1 MSTNTKKAFHATDRV
16 DHQFLNCFLKF
27 AKYSTTGLLWVGP
40 DKSLHNRG
48 PHILPTSPKG
58 TQSLPGGFS
67 SAKFEC
73 LTKSNFLG
81 APTRCVHPT
90 ARSPC
95 LGERTDEWVGH
106 QDFKHFWSQK
116 HRSMAISFR
125 NSNGCILD
133 GFTSNSTKQCKVF
146 LPDGWPINSATGA
159 YIRTTCTGNW
169 FARKFVVFSAF
180 ETKIS
185 IISFKLHFNSVVKHS
200 YLALAIIH
208 V

>member
-27 AKYSTTGLLWVGP
+27 AKYSTTGLLWIGP

-67 SAKFEC
+67 RAKFGC
-73 LTKSNFLG
+73 LTKSNVSG
-81 APTRCVHPT
+81 APPWCVHPT

-106 QDFKHFWSQK
+106 QDFLHFWSQK
-116 HRSMAISFR
+116 HRSRAIILS
-125 NSNGCILD
+125 NSSGCLLD
-133 GFTSNSTKQCKVF
+133 GITHHKVMKGF
-146 LPDGWPINSATGA
+146 PPRWVTNQQRNRGLHPD
-159 YIRTTCTGNW
+159 
-169 FARKFVVFSAF
+169 
-180 ETKIS
+180 
-185 IISFKLHFNSVVKHS
+185 
-200 YLALAIIH
+200 YLYR
-208 V
+208 